1 MLHIVGNWSKI
12 PPSQSFL
19 LYAIVVI
26 LAKWH
31 SFICSFFSLQFR
43 FCVCFCFARTYKKF
57 PSTYKRKRH
66 IRLVHTLNCY
76 NFQGSLILQFVH
88 FRLSIHI
95 NTLWY
100 TINSHYFFRSKEKK
114 TNHFYDTKNAIQSKW
129 KRRRTKIT
137 TSEIE
142 VRLALLS
149 FYISAIFGRKVKV
162 LNKITNK
169 LKHQCDHSIWLV
181 SFSY

>member
-1 MLHIVGNWSKI
+1 M
-12 PPSQSFL
+12 QSL
-19 LYAIVVI
+19 WYWLNGIYLSV
-26 LAKWH
+26 L
-31 SFICSFFSLQFR
+31 SFHANLDFVCVFVLQELTKNFH
-43 FCVCFCFARTYKKF
+43 
-57 PSTYKRKRH
+57 PHTYKRKRY
-66 IRLVHTLNCY
+66 IRLVHTLNCF

-95 NTLWY
+95 NALWN